1 MPLGLHGEFRVKRSG
16 RKPLS
21 VLTSLGL
28 HLGLF
33 LLLMEAPPMALPP
46 PSPSEYKQAI
56 EGNEARIVWY
66 RLPEKL
72 PQVNPEAPRKEKR
85 ELRADT
91 RSKQL
96 VVSSPRH
103 AQKSPRMVWTEA
115 PTVEV
120 QPLQDSPNLLAVLQ
134 RRLPP
139 KPFVTPPGIVRLP
152 LPEIAVPEPPSI
164 PVEMQAMAQI
174 SGKLPGKPFTP
185 PVEQRRAPDRQ
196 IEIPADAP
204 EVKPDVLNV
213 ATILTRLPPKPY
225 IAPERRAAASRQI
238 EVPLDAPQM
247 EARGAS
253 VPSLPGSKL
262 PPRPFQPPR
271 QAEAKAREMDIGAPP
286 AIAGDVTKLSVVVVG
301 LNPGTASVP
310 LPAFSNPAA
319 FAGGEK
325 VNPEGATSDGKTV
338 GLAVPDLFV
347 KGTAPERN
355 QNPGKADRGRVD
367 LIARVY
373 AAPTAP
379 ETIREALRLARPV
392 AEIPVKV
399 GASGATRVSSAPGSR
414 FNNREVYMMAIQMPN
429 LTSFSGSWLLWYS
442 ERTAQGTGLAP
453 IAPPIAHRKVDPK
466 YFADAMEE
474 RKEGTV
480 QLFCVIGKD
489 GMVSAVEL
497 LKGFDPRL
505 DESAREALAKWEF
518 YPATRQNE
526 PVEVEVVVEIPF
538 RLAPRTTKK

>member
-1 MPLGLHGEFRVKRSG
+1 
-16 RKPLS
+16 
-21 VLTSLGL
+21 
-28 HLGLF
+28 
-33 LLLMEAPPMALPP
+33 MALPP

-66 RLPEKL
+66 KLPEKL
-72 PQVNPEAPRKEKR
+72 PQVNSEAPRKERR

-91 RSKQL
+91 RSKQV
-96 VVSSPRH
+96 VVSSPLH
-103 AQKSPRMVWTEA
+103 ARKSPRMVWTEA

-120 QPLQDSPNLLAVLQ
+120 QPLPDSPNLLAVLE
-134 RRLPP
+134 RPLPP
-139 KPFVTPPGIVRLP
+139 KPFLAPPEIVRPPPPG
-152 LPEIAVPEPPSI
+152 IAVPEPPSI
-164 PVEMQAMAQI
+164 PVEVQAPAQI
-174 SGKLPGKPFTP
+174 AGKLPGKLFTP
-185 PVEQRRAPDRQ
+185 PVERSRARDRQ

-204 EVKPDVLNV
+204 EVKPGVLNV

-225 IAPERRAAASRQI
+225 IAPQRRAAASRQI
-238 EVPLDAPQM
+238 EVPLDAPQL

-253 VPSLPGSKL
+253 VPSLPGNKL

-271 QAEAKAREMDIGAPP
+271 QVEAKARELDIGSPP
-286 AIAGDVTKLSVVVVG
+286 AIAGDLSRLSVAVVG

-310 LPAFSNPAA
+310 LPTFSNPAA
-319 FAGGEK
+319 FAGGVK

-347 KGTAPERN
+347 KGAAPERN
-355 QNPGKADRGRVD
+355 KEPGKAD

-379 ETIREALRLARPV
+379 ETIREALRLARPA
-392 AEIPVKV
+392 AEVPVKV
-399 GASGATRVSSAPGSR
+399 GATGATRVSSAPGSR

-442 ERTAQGTGLAP
+442 ERMAQATGLAP

-489 GMVSAVEL
+489 GLVSAVEL

-505 DESAREALAKWEF
+505 DQSAREALAKWEF
-518 YPATRQNE
+518 YPASRQNE

-538 RLAPRTTKK
+538 RLGPRTTRQ